1 MLAGLDA
8 PEEPTLDEYIDRIE
22 ASAARLREEHGS
34 PRPDRPATR
43 ASAEARRKPP
53 LGRLRRRKRPAQPEK
68 PWYQRRRTWFLA
80 AFITPLLL
88 VAGTAAY
95 SLYVVFDAYSEI
107 NEPQVNFPRWEVNEA
122 GTPVPVPSAQVE
134 QTLPD
139 WEDDEPVNIVLLG
152 VDAETSDDQP
162 PRSDTTIVI
171 QIKPASNEVTM
182 MSIPRDLMVFIPGFG
197 QDKFNA
203 AYPIGE
209 ARRGDDAD
217 EGEIAGGGPTLV
229 AQTIGANFDIQIH
242 YFVTIDFDGFR
253 RVVDTV
259 GGVVVDVETQL
270 SDNLYPTDDLR
281 LTRVYF
287 PTGLQKMD
295 GETALQY
302 VRTRHA
308 DSDFGR
314 AERQQQVLL
323 AIREQAVS
331 RELFLQARSL
341 ISDLQDTVRTDLK
354 FDEMLALS
362 NLGREIDPN
371 AIARL
376 SLWEDGLLVEHFPE
390 FAGDAYYIEADWDAV
405 LAETRAVFEH
415 GEAVDTADEETTA
428 DEEPDLDVSV
438 FVENGTAIPE
448 LAGSSAQLLADA
460 GFSEVW
466 PSDATRPQSEST
478 IQVAPGQVETARY
491 IADLL
496 GFSDAAIKTVTGADG
511 ITVTLGEDVP
521 LDLIPDPGGGDEPF
535 AG

>member
-1 MLAGLDA
+1 M
-8 PEEPTLDEYIDRIE
+8 EPSLEDYIERIE
-22 ASAARLREEHGS
+22 ASAARLRAEHGGEAAAS
-34 PRPDRPATR
+34 RPGR
-43 ASAEARRKPP
+43 APQRAVAERQQP
-53 LGRLRRRKRPAQPEK
+53 GTLRRRRPAGPRRKKRPVELDK
-68 PWYQRRRTWFLA
+68 PWYRRRRTWFLA

-95 SLYVVFDAYSEI
+95 GLYVVFDAYGEI
-107 NEPQVNFPRWEVNEA
+107 NEPQVEFPRWEVNEE
-122 GTPVPVPSAQVE
+122 GTAVPLPSAQVE

-139 WEDDEPVNIVLLG
+139 WQDDEPVNIVLLG
-152 VDAETSDDQP
+152 VDAQTSDDQP
-162 PRSDTTIVI
+162 PRSDTTIVV

-197 QDKFNA
+197 EDKFNA

-209 ARRGDDAD
+209 VNRGENTAD
-217 EGEIAGGGPTLV
+217 GEIPGGGPTLV

-259 GGVVVDVETQL
+259 GGVMIDVENQL
-270 SDNLYPTDDLR
+270 SDNMYPTDDLR
-281 LTRVYF
+281 LTRIYF

-295 GETALQY
+295 GDTALQY

-341 ISDLQDTVRTDLK
+341 IGDLQDTVRTDLK

-362 NLGREIDPN
+362 NLGREIDPG

-376 SLWEDGLLVEHFPE
+376 NLWEDGLLTQHFPE
-390 FAGDAYYIEADWDAV
+390 FEGDAYYIEADWDAV

-415 GEAVDTADEETTA
+415 GAPVTGDTGAEAVGTD
-428 DEEPDLDVSV
+428 PNLSISV
-438 FVENGTAIPE
+438 FVENATEIPQ
-448 LAGSSAQLLADA
+448 LAGSSAQLLAEA
-460 GFSEVW
+460 GFVEVW
-466 PSDATRPQSEST
+466 PSDATEPQSQST
-478 IQVAPGQVETARY
+478 IRVAPGQVDTARY

-496 GFSDAAIKTVTGADG
+496 GFSDSAIETVTGADG
-511 ITVTLGEDVP
+511 ITVTLGDDVP
-521 LDLIPDPGGGDEPF
+521 DELIPVPNGEPVAGG
-535 AG
+535 